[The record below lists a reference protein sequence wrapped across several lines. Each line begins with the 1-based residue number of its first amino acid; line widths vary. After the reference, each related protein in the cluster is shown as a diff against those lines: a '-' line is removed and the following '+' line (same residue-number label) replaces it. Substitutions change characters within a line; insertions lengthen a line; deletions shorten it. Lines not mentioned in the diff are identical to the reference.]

1 MIRGQMNSDQ
11 YRKKGCSIQ
20 GATNCGA
27 SSDPDFIQKYF
38 LLKRIF
44 DFQHSLSPSLA
55 LPFPP
60 WVSTSFNPGFQDCA
74 NNGTLLNRWLSLKV
88 HHNSNN
94 PMILNNYLTFTVT
107 TETVQ

>member
-1 MIRGQMNSDQ
+1 MRGNIYTFLWFLEIILQT
-11 YRKKGCSIQ
+11 K
-20 GATNCGA
+20 ATLFNTL
-27 SSDPDFIQKYF
+27 SFS
-38 LLKRIF
+38 LSL
-44 DFQHSLSPSLA
+44 SLSPSLA

-60 WVSTSFNPGFQDCA
+60 WVSTSSNPGFQDCA

-94 PMILNNYLTFTVT
+94 PKILNNYLTFTVT